1 MHLGTPGESGG
12 RWRQPCALRLP
23 GPLTSAQHRVH
34 VTAAA
39 AGPLAV
45 PHPWCLTAPVPCRPD
60 KSASTCC
67 ATSSAGEESSP
78 LRLQQHQ
85 HAAGDGRRLAPGAGV
100 AGHGCTA
107 AGAMRC
113 AEHKK
118 AGMSGCTLCQHVC
131 LSSSSCDTSP
141 ADPLHCSYGL
151 EAHDQAGEASPSR
164 PRAPAT
170 PALQQQ
176 DQRPPRMCAAEGC
189 GATRG
194 LRSCGGCH
202 VVRYCSEAC
211 SRAHWRAHK
220 AECRHLQAAGA
231 AEASSSQHG

>member
-1 MHLGTPGESGG
+1 MAGLRAGCGWGVAWGRGGSISRAGGVEEPRLRSCWARGKAGRMHLGTPGESGG

-131 LSSSSCDTSP
+131 LSSS
-141 ADPLHCSYGL
+141 
-151 EAHDQAGEASPSR
+151 
-164 PRAPAT
+164 
-170 PALQQQ
+170 
-176 DQRPPRMCAAEGC
+176 
-189 GATRG
+189 
-194 LRSCGGCH
+194 
-202 VVRYCSEAC
+202 RY
-211 SRAHWRAHK
+211 
-220 AECRHLQAAGA
+220 LIG
-231 AEASSSQHG
+231 